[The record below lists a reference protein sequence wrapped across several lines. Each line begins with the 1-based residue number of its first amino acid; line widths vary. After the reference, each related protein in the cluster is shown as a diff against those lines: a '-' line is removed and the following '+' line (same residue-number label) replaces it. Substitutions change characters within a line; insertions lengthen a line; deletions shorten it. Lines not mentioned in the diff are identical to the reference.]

1 LSIVSIG
8 VSHRS
13 APLEMLERLTLA
25 PGQRP
30 KALADL
36 AGRDHLTEVVV
47 LSTCNRCEV
56 YTVAE
61 RFHGGY
67 HDVLTFLS
75 DMGDLPVDEL
85 GRHLEVRHDDDAVRH
100 LFEVA
105 AGLESAILGESE
117 ILGQVKQAWEEARL
131 EDSAG
136 PMLNLLF
143 RHAAEVGK
151 RARTETAIARNITSV
166 SQAAV
171 ALAADRLGDLAGR
184 EVLVLGAGEIAE
196 GMVVALAG
204 ADVGRLAIANRTQRR
219 AELLAERVGADAV
232 PLSSIGSL
240 LERVDVLL
248 AGTGAQS
255 ALIEHADLA
264 DAVGRRGGR
273 PLLVVDAAVPRN
285 VDVGVAGIDGVTLLD
300 MDDLRAFADSG
311 RQERAREVDRVSE
324 IVDEEVA
331 RFADIRSARELDPLV
346 TSLHG
351 LAESL
356 RRAELDRHQAALA
369 TLDDDQRAAVE
380 ALSRGIVAKLLHGP
394 TVRVKGAAGSLR
406 GDRLADSLRELFDL

>member
-1 LSIVSIG
+1 MSIVSIG

-25 PGQRP
+25 PEQRP

-47 LSTCNRCEV
+47 LSTCNRFEV

-75 DMGDLPVDEL
+75 DIGDLALDEL
-85 GRHLEVRHDDDAVRH
+85 SRHLEVRHDDDAVRH
-100 LFEVA
+100 LFDVA
-105 AGLESAILGESE
+105 AGLDSAVLGESE

-131 EDSAG
+131 EQAAG

-143 RHAAEVGK
+143 RHASEVGK

-184 EVLVLGAGEIAE
+184 EVLVLGAGGIAE

-204 ADVGRLAIANRTQRR
+204 AEVGRLAIANRTSPR
-219 AELLAERVGADAV
+219 AEALAARVGADAV
-232 PLSSIGSL
+232 PLSSIGAL
-240 LERVDVLL
+240 LESVDVLL

-255 ALIEHADLA
+255 ALVEHADLA
-264 DAVGRRGGR
+264 AVVARRDGR
-273 PLLVVDAAVPRN
+273 PLLIVDAAVPRN
-285 VDVGVAGIDGVTLLD
+285 VDVTVAGIDGVTLLD
-300 MDDLRAFADSG
+300 MDDLRAFADLG
-311 RQERAREVDRVSE
+311 RRERTLEVDRVSE
-324 IVDEEVA
+324 IVEEEVA

-356 RRAELDRHQAALA
+356 RRTELERHQAVLA

>member
-13 APLEMLERLTLA
+13 APLEMLERLTMA
-25 PGQRP
+25 PDRRP

-36 AGRDHLTEVVV
+36 TGREHLTEVVV
-47 LSTCNRCEV
+47 LSTCNRFEV

-67 HDVLTFLS
+67 HDVLTFLA
-75 DMGDLPVDEL
+75 DVGDLPFGEL

-105 AGLESAILGESE
+105 AGLDSAVLGESE

-131 EDSAG
+131 EQAAG

-204 ADVGRLAIANRTQRR
+204 ADVGRLAIANRTRRR
-219 AELLAERVGADAV
+219 AEALAARVGAEAV
-232 PLSSIGSL
+232 PLASIGSL
-240 LERVDVLL
+240 LEHVDVLL
-248 AGTGAQS
+248 AGTGAQT
-255 ALIEHADLA
+255 ALLEHADLA
-264 DAVGRRGGR
+264 VVAGRRGGR
-273 PLLVVDAAVPRN
+273 PLLIVDAAVPRN
-285 VDVGVAGIDGVTLLD
+285 IDVAVAGIDGVTLLD
-300 MDDLRAFADSG
+300 MDDLRAFADIG
-311 RQERAREVDRVSE
+311 RRERAREVERVSE

-356 RRAELDRHQAALA
+356 RRTELERHQAALT

-394 TVRVKGAAGSLR
+394 TTQVKGAAGTLR